1 MAGRVTDCCTAW
13 GKTTALST
21 VAPAFLSQK
30 SGVFLPHH
38 FLHCMMRDGSLSA
51 PKCNCEDHSSLPERE
66 GNQTT
71 FDFLFL
77 FTLS

>member
-51 PKCNCEDHSSLPERE
+51 SKCNCEDHSSLPERE
-66 GNQTT
+66 GEPNYI
-71 FDFLFL
+71 
-77 FTLS
+77 